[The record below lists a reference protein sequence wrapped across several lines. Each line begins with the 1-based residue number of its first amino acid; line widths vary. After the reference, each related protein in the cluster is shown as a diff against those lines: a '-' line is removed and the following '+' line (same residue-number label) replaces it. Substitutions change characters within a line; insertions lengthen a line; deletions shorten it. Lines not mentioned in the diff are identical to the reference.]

1 MDALQCLIITYEFDY
16 IWFAFQTR
24 KTIDKELTTPDS
36 PNLQKPG
43 HMRESL
49 NGQRANIAKL
59 FEQGMN
65 PLFLHFVKQIE
76 QNQKLP
82 AFWFEGQ

>member
-1 MDALQCLIITYEFDY
+1 MHCNVLLLHMNLNIYGLL
-16 IWFAFQTR
+16 FQTR

-59 FEQGMN
+59 FEQGMT
-65 PLFLHFVKQIE
+65 PLFLHFVKQIK
-76 QNQKLP
+76 QKSE
-82 AFWFEGQ
+82 AKI